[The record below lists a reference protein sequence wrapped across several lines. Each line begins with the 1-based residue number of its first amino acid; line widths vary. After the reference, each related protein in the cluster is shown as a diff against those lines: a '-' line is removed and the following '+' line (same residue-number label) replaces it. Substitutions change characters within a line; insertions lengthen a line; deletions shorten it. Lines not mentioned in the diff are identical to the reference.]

1 MDSEELLLD
10 QAKRRK
16 AAICPASCAYP
27 AGCPDKAACPQAK
40 TWVYRNFVKALP
52 WYTSVREKLTNPA
65 YAGFFLKF
73 NPSNS
78 TPYAVPPCDSNYSP
92 PKCSPFYHDQ
102 EQTPGHP
109 KGDGD
114 CGAEPCDCGAVP
126 CGEYLFDH
134 RNGSMLQQ
142 WLVDEYAGGAA
153 TGLANPNIDGFFIDD
168 GWGSGPS
175 EEDAH
180 SVRDM
185 GLDKAE
191 VAKIRAGWA
200 ANMAAVKAKILQSGG
215 FNWQMFDVNGG
226 TAAAAPFQKEQCT
239 AYMRGTACKPSSPL
253 QTKSLFYGYT
263 DYQKD
268 GQKGVLPYFEQ
279 DLAAF
284 MLIRG
289 PYAWLGYSWMG
300 CNNDPNDKSTATI
313 KYHFP
318 EALGKDYGEPLGLC
332 SETAPGSEVF
342 HRAYSKANVTL
353 NCKNWIGSITPV

>member
-114 CGAEPCDCGAVP
+114 EKTILIKAVRK
-126 CGEYLFDH
+126 YKQLISK
-134 RNGSMLQQ
+134 RK
-142 WLVDEYAGGAA
+142 Y
-153 TGLANPNIDGFFIDD
+153 
-168 GWGSGPS
+168 
-175 EEDAH
+175 
-180 SVRDM
+180 
-185 GLDKAE
+185 
-191 VAKIRAGWA
+191 VAKLKAQGVSKLDARRGSSTSPTTSDAGSTA
-200 ANMAAVKAKILQSGG
+200 SSSGG
-215 FNWQMFDVNGG
+215 
-226 TAAAAPFQKEQCT
+226 
-239 AYMRGTACKPSSPL
+239 SS
-253 QTKSLFYGYT
+253 
-263 DYQKD
+263 
-268 GQKGVLPYFEQ
+268 V
-279 DLAAF
+279 
-284 MLIRG
+284 
-289 PYAWLGYSWMG
+289 
-300 CNNDPNDKSTATI
+300 
-313 KYHFP
+313 
-318 EALGKDYGEPLGLC
+318 
-332 SETAPGSEVF
+332 
-342 HRAYSKANVTL
+342 
-353 NCKNWIGSITPV
+353 